1 MGQGESTMKK
11 RTYATISVAT
21 VAFALTGCAQTLFQ
35 RQETSEYGGRNLTPA
50 PVSVAPFDYRA
61 GASAAALSANGA
73 YQAPAPS
80 RRPGSEPAVFVKESA
95 ASYAPSLWSTAE
107 ASPLEPVPVST
118 SAYENAYV
126 SANQP
131 AGAPRSAAA
140 FARGSAE
147 PSAAPF
153 PSRRPGAEPET
164 YVRESAAAYSP
175 SLWSDA
181 DVEPLD
187 SRSAEVVG
195 SSPGFFDQ
203 LEAAVTELTS
213 SDPEPVQSYDT
224 PQYAS
229 AAPWVNPD
237 VAGAPVT
244 NVALSSQDYN
254 APATNYRGSDELGEL
269 PPNPQPG
276 SCYSRLTIPAKYR
289 NVTER
294 VLAAPATERA
304 QTIPATYRNVTE
316 RVVVEPQRTRQ
327 VPVPATYRTV
337 TETVVVEPERERI
350 VAIPARYETRQERVK
365 ISDAYTTWKKGVN
378 PIAFDGG
385 PNGRLLETAQS
396 DAGEIMCLVH
406 VPARYETRTVR
417 KLVTPESSRVEVI
430 PAKTRQVTR
439 RVIDQPASTRSVL
452 VPARYEMVQRRVV
465 ATPAQTRR
473 IPVPARYQ
481 NVTRKVLVEPE
492 RRMWAE
498 VLCETNA
505 TPQTIQSLQSALQQR
520 GHYTGEID
528 GVYGPLT
535 ARAVQRFQGSGGM
548 VTMDAL
554 RELGVRI

>member
-1 MGQGESTMKK
+1 MRK

-21 VAFALTGCAQTLFQ
+21 VAFALTGCAQSLFS
-35 RQETSEYGGRNLTPA
+35 RQDSPSYAGGNLTPA
-50 PVSVAPFDYRA
+50 PVTVAPFDYRA
-61 GASAAALSANGA
+61 GASASALSVNDTI
-73 YQAPAPS
+73 QAPSPS
-80 RRPGSEPAVFVKESA
+80 RRPGSEPPVYVKESA
-95 ASYAPSLWSTAE
+95 ASYAPSLWSSAE
-107 ASPLEPVPVST
+107 AAPIQATP
-118 SAYENAYV
+118 V
-126 SANQP
+126 SANAYESAYNASGRP
-131 AGAPRSAAA
+131 AGAPRSAFA
-140 FARGSAE
+140 FTGSGSGAE
-147 PSAAPF
+147 PEAAPS
-153 PSRRPGAEPET
+153 PSRRPGAEPPT

-203 LEAAVTELTS
+203 LEAAVSDLTS
-213 SDPEPVQSYDT
+213 SDPEPVSQ

-229 AAPWVNPD
+229 AAPWVDPD
-237 VAGAPVT
+237 GALPPVSNVAYGAQNAAVRSVGAPPVGGD
-244 NVALSSQDYN
+244 A
-254 APATNYRGSDELGEL
+254 LGEL

-276 SCYSRLTIPAKYR
+276 SCYARLTIPAKYR

-294 VLAAPATERA
+294 VLASPATERTE
-304 QTIPATYRNVTE
+304 TIPATYRTVSE
-316 RVVVEPQRTRQ
+316 RVVVEPQSTRQ
-327 VPVPATYRTV
+327 VAVPATYRTV
-337 TETVVVEPERERI
+337 TETVVVAPEQERVI
-350 VAIPARYETRQERVK
+350 AIPARYETRQERVK

-385 PNGRLLETAQS
+385 SNGSLLETAETQT
-396 DAGEIMCLVH
+396 GEIMCLVH
-406 VPARYETRTVR
+406 VPAKYETRTVR
-417 KLVTPESSRVEVI
+417 RLVTPESSRVQVV

-439 RVIDQPASTRSVL
+439 RVIDQPATTRNVV
-452 VPARYEMVQRRVV
+452 VPARYQTVQRRVV

-481 NVTRKVLVEPE
+481 NVTRKVLVEQE

-505 TPQTIQSLQSALQQR
+505 TPQTIRSLQTALQQR
-520 GHYTGEID
+520 GQYTGDID

-548 VTMDAL
+548 VTIDAL
-554 RELGVRI
+554 RELGVQL

>member
-1 MGQGESTMKK
+1 MKK

-73 YQAPAPS
+73 YQAPSPS
-80 RRPGSEPAVFVKESA
+80 RRPGSEPSVYVKESA
-95 ASYAPSLWSTAE
+95 AAYAPSLWSTAE
-107 ASPLEPVPVST
+107 ARPIEATPVST
-118 SAYENAYV
+118 NAY
-126 SANQP
+126 ANAYQTSTRSV
-131 AGAPRSAAA
+131 GSPRSAAS
-140 FARGSAE
+140 FASSAAE
-147 PSAAPF
+147 PSIAPS
-153 PSRRPGAEPET
+153 PSRRPGAEPPT

-187 SRSAEVVG
+187 SRSAEVVS

-203 LEAAVTELTS
+203 LEAAVTDLTS
-213 SDPEPVQSYDT
+213 SDPEPVQSYDS

-229 AAPWVNPD
+229 AEPFDNNSLQPIRSVAVGGQNLGGQNYGAVAPSF
-237 VAGAPVT
+237 G
-244 NVALSSQDYN
+244 
-254 APATNYRGSDELGEL
+254 GGELGEL

-294 VLAAPATERA
+294 VLASPATERVE
-304 QTIPATYRNVTE
+304 TIPATYRTVSE
-316 RVVVEPQRTRQ
+316 RVVVQPERTRQ
-327 VPVPATYRTV
+327 VAVPATYRTV
-337 TETVVVEPERERI
+337 TENVVVEAQRERV

-385 PNGRLLETAQS
+385 PNGQLLETSQNQT
-396 DAGEIMCLVH
+396 GEIMCLVH
-406 VPARYETRTVR
+406 VPAKYETRTVR
-417 KLVTPESSRVEVI
+417 QLVTPETSRVEVI

-439 RVIDQPASTRSVL
+439 RVIDQPASSRSVI
-452 VPARYEMVQRRVV
+452 VPAQYETVQRRVV

-481 NVTRKVLVEPE
+481 NVTRKVLVEQE

-505 TPQTIQSLQSALQQR
+505 TPQTIQSLQSALQRR
-520 GHYTGEID
+520 GQYTGSID

-554 RELGVRI
+554 RELGVQI